1 MQISRNVFSASALPS
16 AQKHTLP
23 ELDFDFKALEPIIS
37 GQIMEVH
44 HQKHHQA
51 YITNFNAAEV
61 QLQEALHKN
70 DTSKIIALQGALK
83 FNGGGHINHSIFW
96 KNLSPKKS
104 SPSSDLQSEI
114 NNTFGSFDNFKKEF
128 TAATVAVQGSG
139 WGWLG
144 FNKKTNKVQI
154 ATCFNQDPLE
164 ATTGTISPIL
174 LSFYTC
180 YLQLFLSHIVIAHL
194 NLTFNAVN
202 QQKQSIRILIRKILI
217 AGLVPL
223 LGVDVWEHAYYLQYK
238 NLRLNYVEAIFDVVN
253 WDDVSAR
260 LAAAKAK

>member
-1 MQISRNVFSASALPS
+1 MNLLRRIPSRFANGSLQVAK
-16 AQKHTLP
+16 KHTLP
-23 ELDFDFKALEPIIS
+23 ELDFDYKALEPIIS
-37 GQIMEVH
+37 GQIMELH
-44 HQKHHQA
+44 HQKHHQT

-61 QLQEALHKN
+61 QLQEAIQKN

-104 SPSSDLQSEI
+104 NPSSDLQNQI
-114 NNTFGSFDNFKKEF
+114 NSAFGSFDAFKKEF

-144 FNKKTNKVQI
+144 FNKKTNKIQI

-164 ATTGTISPIL
+164 ATT
-174 LSFYTC
+174 
-180 YLQLFLSHIVIAHL
+180 
-194 NLTFNAVN
+194 
-202 QQKQSIRILIRKILI
+202 
-217 AGLVPL
+217 GLVPL

-238 NLRLNYVEAIFDVVN
+238 NLRLNYVEAIFDIVN

-260 LAAAKAK
+260 LAAAK